1 MKKIHRSPFF
11 PNACS
16 YSYCILIRRIC
27 LLNLSRETRKKKS
40 RVWRQMA
47 SIVCAQQREKER
59 KAANCFLNCC
69 GFLSLGHSRTHEK
82 ADSFLYGCLSLETLN
97 WRRWAPSRALFD
109 FHLPDSLSNQPSHA
123 NDLKRM
129 YVSFPFGNWR
139 PLFFFSLF
147 LCVVFFFFFKTKW
160 TWCRWN
166 RSLSMSV
173 LFPLLWRSTFYDH
186 LKKKE
191 KRVNHFLL
199 CNENA
204 NVLFLFL
211 LCSWQVCI
219 SRLRYPPLPRAS
231 NCSSDGATWWHPS

>member
-27 LLNLSRETRKKKS
+27 LLNLSRETRKKKVVCGGRWRLSCVHNRDRKRERQRTVFLIVAVS
-40 RVWRQMA
+40 RLW
-47 SIVCAQQREKER
+47 
-59 KAANCFLNCC
+59 
-69 GFLSLGHSRTHEK
+69 GTHAHTKK

-139 PLFFFSLF
+139 PLFFFSLCF
-147 LCVVFFFFFKTKW
+147 CASFMVENKTKW

-173 LFPLLWRSTFYDH
+173 LFPLLWPVDVLRSFEEER
-186 LKKKE
+186 KE
-191 KRVNHFLL
+191 GQPF
-199 CNENA
+199 
-204 NVLFLFL
+204 
-211 LCSWQVCI
+211 
-219 SRLRYPPLPRAS
+219 
-231 NCSSDGATWWHPS
+231 SSLQWER